1 MENKK
6 KTDSIIIGAG
16 VWAILFIGIGIFDF
30 VTQKNGYL
38 IMFGIGILSLLYF
51 IYLLKKTKYNL
62 AEIYEDERKILIS
75 EKSSSISYNILFA
88 GICIF
93 EFLINGKIIG
103 ITTDLA
109 LIIIMASAI
118 IIKAVA
124 YLICKYKYWCWKL
137 SNM

>member
-16 VWAILFIGIGIFDF
+16 VWAILFMGIGFFDF
-30 VTQKNGYL
+30 VTQKKGYL
-38 IMFGIGILSLLYF
+38 IMFGIAILSLLYF
-51 IYLLKKTKYNL
+51 IYLLKKTKDNL
-62 AEIYEDERKILIS
+62 AERYEDERKILIS

-88 GICIF
+88 VICIF
-93 EFLINGKIIG
+93 EFLIKGKIIG
-103 ITTDLA
+103 LTTDLA
-109 LIIIMASAI
+109 LLIIMASAI
-118 IIKAVA
+118 IIKVVS

>member
-16 VWAILFIGIGIFDF
+16 VWAIFFIGIGIFDF

-38 IMFGIGILSLLYF
+38 IMFCIGILSLLYF
-51 IYLLKKTKYNL
+51 IYLLKTTQDNL
-62 AEIYEDERKILIS
+62 AERYEDERKILIN

-93 EFLINGKIIG
+93 EFLINGKIID

-109 LIIIMASAI
+109 LVIIMASAI
-118 IIKAVA
+118 IIKAVT
-124 YLICKYKYWCWKL
+124 YLICKYKY
-137 SNM
+137 

>member
-16 VWAILFIGIGIFDF
+16 VWAIFFIGIGIFDF

-38 IMFGIGILSLLYF
+38 IMFCIGILSLLYF
-51 IYLLKKTKYNL
+51 IYLLKTTQDNL
-62 AEIYEDERKILIS
+62 AERYEDERKILIN

-93 EFLINGKIIG
+93 EFLINGKIID
-103 ITTDLA
+103 ITTNLA
-109 LIIIMASAI
+109 LVIIMASAI
-118 IIKAVA
+118 IIKAIT
-124 YLICKYKYWCWKL
+124 YLICKYKY
-137 SNM
+137 

>member
-16 VWAILFIGIGIFDF
+16 VWAIFFIGIGIFDF

-38 IMFGIGILSLLYF
+38 IMFCIGILSLLYF
-51 IYLLKKTKYNL
+51 IYLLKTTQDNL
-62 AEIYEDERKILIS
+62 SERYEDERKILIN

-93 EFLINGKIIG
+93 EFLINGKIID
-103 ITTDLA
+103 ITTDLS
-109 LIIIMASAI
+109 LVIIMASAI
-118 IIKAVA
+118 IIKAVT
-124 YLICKYKYWCWKL
+124 YLICKYKY
-137 SNM
+137 